1 MKGFVNPT
9 RNSIKYRFITHL
21 PSHEKRIFLPAA
33 LVVLILALWL
43 FNKSEAT
50 SFIDLY
56 TSPRVG
62 SFEVDVTTTGELRAK
77 NSVEIKGPQGTRDFR
92 VNNMLIQR
100 LISEGSIVKKG
111 DFVAELDR
119 SEIMGKLQDAQL
131 DVQSAESQVIQ
142 AQLDTTLTL
151 SQARDNLIN
160 LRFALEERQIE
171 VDQSKYESPAVQ
183 RQAEIELD
191 RARRQLTQETKN
203 YQTKVKQYQAQL
215 REVETELQK
224 KRNEIVKIRE
234 LMAKFTV
241 YAPDQGMIIYRRNW
255 DGSKITEGEQIS
267 AWSPVVTEL
276 PDFTVMESVTY
287 VNEVDIQKIELGQ
300 LVEVGLD
307 AVPDKKLTG
316 VVTDVAN
323 IGEQRKNYDSKV
335 FEVIIEINESDSLLR
350 PAMTTSNRIKIAYV
364 ENALAVPLET
374 IHADDSLTY
383 VYKKDGL
390 NAILQEVDL
399 GLVNENEAIII
410 KGIRENDELYLSLPS
425 DTSGIDRIRITPDGV
440 K

>member
-1 MKGFVNPT
+1 MK
-9 RNSIKYRFITHL
+9 
-21 PSHEKRIFLPAA
+21 KRIFLPAA

-203 YQTKVKQYQAQL
+203 YQTKVKQSQAQL

-267 AWSPVVTEL
+267 AWSPVVAEL

-350 PAMTTSNRIKIAYV
+350 PAMTTSNRIKIASV

>member
-1 MKGFVNPT
+1 MK
-9 RNSIKYRFITHL
+9 
-21 PSHEKRIFLPAA
+21 KRIFILGMF
-33 LVVLILALWL
+33 VLLLLAVWL
-43 FNKSEAT
+43 FNQSEAT
-50 SFIDLY
+50 NFIDLY
-56 TSPRVG
+56 TTPRVG

-77 NSVEIKGPQGTRDFR
+77 NSVEIRGPQGARDFR
-92 VNNMLIQR
+92 VNNMPIQR
-100 LISEGSIVKKG
+100 LVPEGSIVKKG

-151 SQARDNLIN
+151 SQARDNLVN

-191 RARRQLTQETKN
+191 RAKRQLTQETKN
-203 YQTKVKQYQAQL
+203 YQTKVKQSEAQL

-224 KRNEIVKIRE
+224 KRNEIVKIRQ
-234 LMAKFTV
+234 LMAQFTV

-255 DGSKITEGEQIS
+255 DGSKITEGGQIS
-267 AWSPVVTEL
+267 AWSPVVAEL
-276 PDFTVMESVTY
+276 PDFSVMESVTY

-300 LVEVGLD
+300 IVQVGLD
-307 AVPDKKLTG
+307 AVPDKVLTG
-316 VVTDVAN
+316 IVTNVAN

-335 FEVIIEINESDSLLR
+335 FEGVIEINEADSLLR
-350 PAMTTSNRIKIAYV
+350 PAMTTSNQIKIASV
-364 ENALAVPLET
+364 ENALSVPLET
-374 IHADDSLTY
+374 IHAEDSLTF
-383 VYKKDGL
+383 VYKREGL
-390 NAILQEVDL
+390 DVVLQEVKI
-399 GLVNENEAIII
+399 GLVNENEVIIERGLND
-410 KGIRENDELYLSLPS
+410 KDELYLSVPS
-425 DTSGIDRIRITPDGV
+425 DTSGIDQIRIPSDGV

>member
-1 MKGFVNPT
+1 MK
-9 RNSIKYRFITHL
+9 
-21 PSHEKRIFLPAA
+21 KRILIPGT
-33 LVVLILALWL
+33 LVVLLLALWL
-43 FNKSEAT
+43 FNRSEAT
-50 SFIDLY
+50 GFIDLY
-56 TSPRVG
+56 TAPRVG

-77 NSVEIKGPQGTRDFR
+77 NSVEIKGPQGARDFR
-92 VNNMLIQR
+92 VNNMRIQR
-100 LISEGSIVKKG
+100 LIPEGSIVKEG

-191 RARRQLTQETKN
+191 RAIRQLAQETKN
-203 YQTKVKQYQAQL
+203 YQTKVKQSEAQL

-234 LMAKFTV
+234 LMAQFTV

-267 AWSPVVTEL
+267 AWSPVVAEL

-307 AVPDKKLTG
+307 AVPDKLLTG

-335 FEVIIEINESDSLLR
+335 FEVVIEINESDSLLR
-350 PAMTTSNRIKIAYV
+350 PAMTTSNRIKIASL

-374 IHADDSLTY
+374 IHAEDSLTF
-383 VYKKDGL
+383 VYKRDGL
-390 NAILQEVDL
+390 DVVLQEVEL
-399 GLVNENEAIII
+399 GLVNENEAVINN
-410 KGIRENDELYLSLPS
+410 GISQNDELFLSLPS
-425 DTSGIDRIRITPDGV
+425 DTSGIERNRLSPDGV

>member
-1 MKGFVNPT
+1 MK
-9 RNSIKYRFITHL
+9 
-21 PSHEKRIFLPAA
+21 KRILIPGT
-33 LVVLILALWL
+33 LVVLLLALWL
-43 FNKSEAT
+43 FNRSEAT
-50 SFIDLY
+50 GFIDLY
-56 TSPRVG
+56 TTPRVG

-77 NSVEIKGPQGTRDFR
+77 NSVEIKGPQGARDFR
-92 VNNMLIQR
+92 VNNMRIQR
-100 LISEGSIVKKG
+100 LIPEGSIVKEG

-191 RARRQLTQETKN
+191 RARRQLAQETKN
-203 YQTKVKQYQAQL
+203 YQTKVKQSEAQL

-234 LMAKFTV
+234 LMAQFTV

-267 AWSPVVTEL
+267 AWSPVVAEL

-307 AVPDKKLTG
+307 AVPDKILTG

-335 FEVIIEINESDSLLR
+335 FEVVIEINESDSLLR
-350 PAMTTSNRIKIAYV
+350 PAMTTSNRIKIASL
-364 ENALAVPLET
+364 ENALALPLET
-374 IHADDSLTY
+374 IHAEDSLTF
-383 VYKKDGL
+383 VYKRDGL
-390 NAILQEVDL
+390 DVVLQEVEL
-399 GLVNENEAIII
+399 GLVNENEAVINN
-410 KGIRENDELYLSLPS
+410 GISENDELFLSLPS
-425 DTSGIDRIRITPDGV
+425 DTSGIERIRLSPDGV

>member
-1 MKGFVNPT
+1 MK
-9 RNSIKYRFITHL
+9 
-21 PSHEKRIFLPAA
+21 KRILIPGA
-33 LVVLILALWL
+33 LVVFLLALWL
-43 FNKSEAT
+43 FNRSEAT
-50 SFIDLY
+50 GFIDLY
-56 TSPRVG
+56 TTPRVG

-77 NSVEIKGPQGTRDFR
+77 NSVEIRGPQGARDFR

-100 LISEGSIVKKG
+100 LIPEGSIVKEG

-191 RARRQLTQETKN
+191 RAIRQLNQETKN
-203 YQTKVKQYQAQL
+203 YQTKVKQSEAQL
-215 REVETELQK
+215 KEVETELQK

-234 LMAKFTV
+234 LMVQFTV

-267 AWSPVVTEL
+267 AWSPVVAEL

-307 AVPDKKLTG
+307 AVPDKILTG

-335 FEVIIEINESDSLLR
+335 FEVVIQINEPDSLLR
-350 PAMTTSNRIKIAYV
+350 PAMTTSNRIKIASL

-374 IHADDSLTY
+374 IHAEDSLTF
-383 VYKKDGL
+383 VYKRDGL
-390 NAILQEVDL
+390 DVVLQEVEL
-399 GLVNENEAIII
+399 GLVNENEAVIN
-410 KGIRENDELYLSLPS
+410 KGISENDELFLSLPS
-425 DTSGIDRIRITPDGV
+425 DTIGIERIRISPDGI

>member
-1 MKGFVNPT
+1 MK
-9 RNSIKYRFITHL
+9 
-21 PSHEKRIFLPAA
+21 KRIFILGTI
-33 LVVLILALWL
+33 VLLLLAVWL
-43 FNKSEAT
+43 FNQSEAT
-50 SFIDLY
+50 NFIDLY
-56 TSPRVG
+56 TTPRVG

-77 NSVEIKGPQGTRDFR
+77 NSVEIRGPQGARDFR
-92 VNNMLIQR
+92 VNNMPIQR
-100 LISEGSIVKKG
+100 LVPEGSIVKKG

-151 SQARDNLIN
+151 SQARDNLVN

-191 RARRQLTQETKN
+191 RAKRQLTQETKN
-203 YQTKVKQYQAQL
+203 YQTKVKQSEAQL

-224 KRNEIVKIRE
+224 KRNEIVKIRQ
-234 LMAKFTV
+234 LMAQFTV

-255 DGSKITEGEQIS
+255 DGSKITEGGQIS
-267 AWSPVVTEL
+267 AWSPVVAEL
-276 PDFTVMESVTY
+276 PDFSVMESVTY

-300 LVEVGLD
+300 IVQIGLD
-307 AVPDKKLTG
+307 AVPDKVLTG
-316 VVTDVAN
+316 IVTNVAN

-335 FEVIIEINESDSLLR
+335 FEVVIEINESDSLLR
-350 PAMTTSNRIKIAYV
+350 PAMTTSNRIKIASV
-364 ENALAVPLET
+364 ENALSVPLET
-374 IHADDSLTY
+374 IHAEDSLTF
-383 VYKKDGL
+383 VYKREGL
-390 NAILQEVDL
+390 DVVLQEVKI
-399 GLVNENEAIII
+399 GLVNENEVIIERGLND
-410 KGIRENDELYLSLPS
+410 KDELYLSVPS
-425 DTSGIDRIRITPDGV
+425 DTSGIDQIRISSDGV

>member
-1 MKGFVNPT
+1 MK
-9 RNSIKYRFITHL
+9 
-21 PSHEKRIFLPAA
+21 KRIFILGTI
-33 LVVLILALWL
+33 VLLLLAVWL
-43 FNKSEAT
+43 FNQSEAT
-50 SFIDLY
+50 NFIDLY
-56 TSPRVG
+56 TTPRVG

-77 NSVEIKGPQGTRDFR
+77 NSVEIRGPQGARDFR
-92 VNNMLIQR
+92 VNNMPIQR
-100 LISEGSIVKKG
+100 LVPEGSIVKKG

-151 SQARDNLIN
+151 SQARDNLVN

-191 RARRQLTQETKN
+191 RAKRQLTQETKN
-203 YQTKVKQYQAQL
+203 YQTKVKQSEAQL

-224 KRNEIVKIRE
+224 KRNEIVKIRQ
-234 LMAKFTV
+234 LMAQFTV

-255 DGSKITEGEQIS
+255 DGSKITEGGQIS
-267 AWSPVVTEL
+267 AWSPVVAEL
-276 PDFTVMESVTY
+276 PDFSVMESVTY

-300 LVEVGLD
+300 IVQVGLD
-307 AVPDKKLTG
+307 AVPDKVLTG
-316 VVTDVAN
+316 IVTNVAN

-335 FEVIIEINESDSLLR
+335 FEVVIEINESDSLLR
-350 PAMTTSNRIKIAYV
+350 PAMTTSNRIKIASV
-364 ENALAVPLET
+364 ENALSVPLET
-374 IHADDSLTY
+374 IHAEDSLTF
-383 VYKKDGL
+383 VYRREGL
-390 NAILQEVDL
+390 DVVLQEVKI
-399 GLVNENEAIII
+399 GLVNENEVIIERGLND
-410 KGIRENDELYLSLPS
+410 KDELYLSVPS
-425 DTSGIDRIRITPDGV
+425 DTSGIDQIRISSDGV

>member
-1 MKGFVNPT
+1 MK
-9 RNSIKYRFITHL
+9 
-21 PSHEKRIFLPAA
+21 KRIFILGMI
-33 LVVLILALWL
+33 VLLLLAVWL
-43 FNKSEAT
+43 FNQSEAT
-50 SFIDLY
+50 NFIDLY
-56 TSPRVG
+56 TTPRVG

-77 NSVEIKGPQGTRDFR
+77 NSVEIRGPQGARDFR
-92 VNNMLIQR
+92 VNNMPIQR
-100 LISEGSIVKKG
+100 LVPEGSIVKKG

-151 SQARDNLIN
+151 SQARDNLVN

-191 RARRQLTQETKN
+191 RAKRQLTQETKN
-203 YQTKVKQYQAQL
+203 YQTKVKQSEAQL

-224 KRNEIVKIRE
+224 KRNEIVKIRQ
-234 LMAKFTV
+234 LMAQFTV

-255 DGSKITEGEQIS
+255 DGSKITEGGQIS
-267 AWSPVVTEL
+267 AWSPVVAEL
-276 PDFTVMESVTY
+276 PDFSVMESVTY

-300 LVEVGLD
+300 IVQIGLD
-307 AVPDKKLTG
+307 AVPDKVLTG
-316 VVTDVAN
+316 IVTNVAN

-335 FEVIIEINESDSLLR
+335 FEVVIEINESDSLLR
-350 PAMTTSNRIKIAYV
+350 PAMTTSNRIKIASV
-364 ENALAVPLET
+364 ENALSVPLET
-374 IHADDSLTY
+374 IHAEDSLTF
-383 VYKKDGL
+383 VYKREGL
-390 NAILQEVDL
+390 DVVLQEVKI
-399 GLVNENEAIII
+399 GLVNENEVIIERGLND
-410 KGIRENDELYLSLPS
+410 KDELYLSVPS
-425 DTSGIDRIRITPDGV
+425 DTSGIDQIRISSNGV